1 MNSNMHIENMESLLE
16 KLNMYKKSELVVF
29 GELKNEFNNINY
41 TFDMPFNKI
50 LDEKINQLYDKF
62 SIIVKIHDN
71 TLIVINKNIEKY
83 LSTSYKVAQKFD
95 DITK

>member
-71 TLIVINKNIEKY
+71 NLIVINKNIEKY